1 MCLNV
6 LHEAILGIQDEQN
19 VLTQNQHITPHDQDV
34 ARSAKG
40 QRDCAEAELAGNPW
54 WPVQL
59 AALTMDRP
67 RLQKQ

>member
-6 LHEAILGIQDEQN
+6 LHEVIVIIQDEQN

-40 QRDCAEAELAGNPW
+40 QRDFAEVELSGNSW

-59 AALTMDRP
+59 AALTMD
-67 RLQKQ
+67 